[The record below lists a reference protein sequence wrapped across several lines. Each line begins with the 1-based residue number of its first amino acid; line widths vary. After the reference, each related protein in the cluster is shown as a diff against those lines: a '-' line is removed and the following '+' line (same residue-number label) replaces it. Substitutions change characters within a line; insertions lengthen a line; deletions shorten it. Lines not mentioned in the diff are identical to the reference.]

1 MLHVD
6 IPSHDDLRS
15 LLTARDDTCVSIYV
29 ATTPISTEVEA
40 SRIEF
45 KNLASG
51 ANERM
56 RASAADR
63 DTVEAIEEAL
73 DELTEDVAFWRLQ
86 ANTLAVFVT
95 ATSMRTFRLPN
106 RLGSAVHLADR
117 FHVKP
122 LLRATTFPHAAFL
135 LAVAQNSVRLVE
147 ISPDLPAW
155 TIPVEDLPDSAASA
169 AGKASL
175 GDRSPSGR
183 FQGGEGQKRHLARYA
198 RQIDAAIRPVLT
210 GTSLPLILAATEPL
224 DAIFRGVCSYPLL
237 VETGVTGNPE
247 GTSDAQLATA
257 ARPILDDLHAA
268 ELTALQ
274 ARFEE
279 RRVSGRAASDIAQ
292 IARAATFGA
301 VDTLFVDIERS
312 MPGSID
318 EESGAVTH
326 DEDTGPSSYGILD
339 EVARRVFLNGGRIL
353 AVRAED
359 VPDGAAAAALL
370 RYAI

>member
-6 IPSHDDLRS
+6 IPSHHDLRS
-15 LLTARDDTCVSIYV
+15 LLTARDDTCVSVYV
-29 ATTPISTEVEA
+29 ATTPISTELEA

-45 KNLASG
+45 KNLASQ
-51 ANERM
+51 AVERV
-56 RASAADR
+56 RASATER
-63 DTVEAIEEAL
+63 DTVSAIGEAL
-73 DELTEDVAFWRLQ
+73 DELTEDVEFWSVQ

-95 ATSMRTFRLPN
+95 ATSIRTFRLPN
-106 RLGSAVHLADR
+106 QIGSAVHVADR

-147 ISPDLPAW
+147 VSPDLPAW
-155 TIPVEDLPDSAASA
+155 PVPVEDLPDSAASA

-183 FQGGEGQKRHLARYA
+183 FQGAEGQKRHLARYA

-210 GTSLPLILAATEPL
+210 GTDLPLILAATEPL
-224 DAIFRGVCSYPLL
+224 DAIFRGICTYPLL
-237 VETGVTGNPE
+237 VEKGVAGNPE
-247 GTSDAQLATA
+247 GTTDAQLATA
-257 ARPILDDLHAA
+257 ARPILDGLYAA
-268 ELTALQ
+268 ELTALHT
-274 ARFEE
+274 RFEE
-279 RRVSGRAASDIAQ
+279 RRASGRATTEIAV
-292 IARAATFGA
+292 IARSATFGA
-301 VDTLFVDIERS
+301 VDTLFVDIDRT

-318 EESGAVTH
+318 EESGAVTL
-326 DEDTGPSSYGILD
+326 DEDTSTASYGIID
-339 EVARRVFLNGGRIL
+339 EIARRVFLSGGRVL

-359 VPDGAAAAALL
+359 VPGAAAAAALL

>member
-15 LLTARDDTCVSIYV
+15 LLTARDDTSVSIYV
-29 ATTPISTEVEA
+29 ATTPVSTEVEA

-45 KNLASG
+45 KNLASE
-51 ANERM
+51 AVEHM
-56 RASAADR
+56 RASSADSV
-63 DTVEAIEEAL
+63 TVQVIEEAL
-73 DELTEDVAFWRLQ
+73 DELAEDIAFWSMQ
-86 ANTLAVFVT
+86 ANTLAVFLT
-95 ATSMRTFRLPN
+95 ATSVRTFRLPN
-106 RLGSAVHLADR
+106 RTGPAVHVADR

-135 LAVAQNSVRLVE
+135 LAAAQNSVRLVE
-147 ISPDLPAW
+147 VSPDLPAW
-155 TIPVEDLPDSAASA
+155 TVPVDDLPESAASA
-169 AGKASL
+169 AGKASI

-183 FQGGEGQKRHLARYA
+183 FQGGEGRKRHLARYA
-198 RQIDAAIRPVLT
+198 RQIDAAIRPVIT
-210 GTSLPLILAATEPL
+210 GTGLPLILATTAPL
-224 DAIFRGVCSYPLL
+224 DAIFRGISTYPLL
-237 VETGVTGNPE
+237 VESGVPGNPE
-247 GTSDAQLATA
+247 ESTDAQLATA
-257 ARPILDDLHAA
+257 ARPILDGLYAA
-268 ELTALQ
+268 ELAALHD
-274 ARFEE
+274 RFEE
-279 RRVSGRAASDIAQ
+279 RRASGRAAIDIAE

-312 MPGSID
+312 MPGTID

-339 EVARRVFLNGGRIL
+339 EVARRVFLNGGRVL

>member
-1 MLHVD
+1 M
-6 IPSHDDLRS
+6 
-15 LLTARDDTCVSIYV
+15 

-45 KNLASG
+45 KNLASE
-51 ANERM
+51 AVERM
-56 RASAADR
+56 RASSTDR
-63 DTVEAIEEAL
+63 NAVEAIEEAL
-73 DELTEDVAFWRLQ
+73 DELTEDVAFWSLQ

-106 RLGSAVHLADR
+106 RLGSAVHVADR

-155 TIPVEDLPDSAASA
+155 TVPVEDLPDSAASA

-210 GTSLPLILAATEPL
+210 GRGLPLILAATEPL
-224 DAIFRGVCSYPLL
+224 DAIFRGVCTYPLL
-237 VETGVTGNPE
+237 VETGVTGQPR
-247 GTSDAQLATA
+247 GHD
-257 ARPILDDLHAA
+257 
-268 ELTALQ
+268 
-274 ARFEE
+274 
-279 RRVSGRAASDIAQ
+279 GRAARDRGPTHPRRCARGRAVRPAAHASRSAE
-292 IARAATFGA
+292 RAAVPPPTSR
-301 VDTLFVDIERS
+301 RS
-312 MPGSID
+312 PGPPRSGPWTRSSSTSSGRCPAASTKQ
-318 EESGAVTH
+318 SGAVSH
-326 DEDTGPSSYGILD
+326 DDGPGPSSYGILD
-339 EVARRVFLNGGRIL
+339 EIARRVFLNGGRVL